1 MHGTGFRPAVSAA
14 DADIDFPRLASQ
26 RPPMVSSLFIIRF
39 YSLTFAKADVES
51 RQLEPEHLTAYLGEL
66 TSLCMYTIVP
76 SFFRIFRYSVCSDKF
91 IVAFIIGDILEE
103 LYSGKGTGSEDT
115 HRNDFQVRLLE
126 WREKLRE
133 DLRCDIFPGNPT
145 PSAQVLMM
153 HLSYWSAV
161 ILNNRSLSVNF

>member
-1 MHGTGFRPAVSAA
+1 
-14 DADIDFPRLASQ
+14 
-26 RPPMVSSLFIIRF
+26 MVSLFFIILF
-39 YSLTFAKADVES
+39 YSLTFAKAEVES

-66 TSLCMYTIVP
+66 TSLCLYTIVP
-76 SFFRIFRYSVCSDKF
+76 SFFRMFGYSGYSDKF

-103 LYSGKGTGSEDT
+103 LYAEKGTGGEET
-115 HRNDFQVRLLE
+115 HRNDFHVRLLE

-133 DLRCDIFPGNPT
+133 DLRCDIYPGSPT
-145 PSAQVLMM
+145 PSAQVLTM